1 MWRPQPNVA
10 WEVLRIGLPAAL
22 EELLVIGAFAT
33 LTPIVA
39 GLGTIAL
46 AAHRVV
52 INVLS
57 LSFLPGIGFGL
68 AATALV
74 GQAVGARRPDD
85 AMTITRIALRW
96 ATIWMGALG
105 LVFLLLAPQLMR
117 IFTNDQQMID
127 IGAAAIWVVALAQPF
142 WAATFVY
149 AGALRGTGNTRTPLL
164 ITGVVMW
171 SVVGLGVLALL
182 LVQASLAAI
191 WFGFLLLCPIE
202 TGCFWWC
209 WRRWRMRQSS
219 QH

>member
-1 MWRPQPNVA
+1 
-10 WEVLRIGLPAAL
+10 
-22 EELLVIGAFAT
+22 
-33 LTPIVA
+33 
-39 GLGTIAL
+39 
-46 AAHRVV
+46 VV

-85 AMTITRIALRW
+85 AITITRIALRW

-164 ITGVVMW
+164 ITGVVIVCPARSSPSTMPP
-171 SVVGLGVLALL
+171 VL
-182 LVQASLAAI
+182 SLAGWNAPAWQRYRI
-191 WFGFLLLCPIE
+191 C
-202 TGCFWWC
+202 C
-209 WRRWRMRQSS
+209 SS
-219 QH
+219 R

>member
-1 MWRPQPNVA
+1 
-10 WEVLRIGLPAAL
+10 
-22 EELLVIGAFAT
+22 
-33 LTPIVA
+33 
-39 GLGTIAL
+39 
-46 AAHRVV
+46 
-52 INVLS
+52 
-57 LSFLPGIGFGL
+57 
-68 AATALV
+68 
-74 GQAVGARRPDD
+74 
-85 AMTITRIALRW
+85 MTITRIALRW
-96 ATIWMGALG
+96 ATIWMSALG

-202 TGCFWWC
+202 TASFWWF
-209 WRRWRMRQSS
+209 WRRWRIRQRTENWL
-219 QH
+219 